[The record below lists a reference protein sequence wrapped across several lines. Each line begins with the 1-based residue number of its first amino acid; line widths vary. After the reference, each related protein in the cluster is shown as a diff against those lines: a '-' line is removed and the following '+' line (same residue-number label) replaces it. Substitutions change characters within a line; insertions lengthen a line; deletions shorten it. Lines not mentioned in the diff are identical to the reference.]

1 MKTLYLDCFSG
12 ISGNMFVG
20 MFLQAGIPFDELKET
35 FSGIRL
41 DGYSLI
47 CESVNKMGIQAVY
60 YNVCLVHEAK
70 YYSHYDHVHSYN
82 VGIRHFLARLC
93 GHKHD
98 HHHVHRR
105 LKDIRAVIETASL
118 SVQVKEKSLAVFRVL
133 AEAEGKVHG
142 MPPEEVHFHEVGAV
156 DCILDIVGTVWALE
170 RLGIEQIGISPLHV
184 GSGFVQCA
192 HGRMPVPAPA
202 TAELLAGLP
211 FYSGSIGGE
220 LVTPTGAALVRVL
233 ATYAGP
239 RPEGFVHEKVAY
251 GAGTK
256 DLSIPNVLRGYIG
269 TGKAFNTV

>member
-1 MKTLYLDCFSG
+1 
-12 ISGNMFVG
+12 
-20 MFLQAGIPFDELKET
+20 
-35 FSGIRL
+35 
-41 DGYSLI
+41 
-47 CESVNKMGIQAVY
+47 
-60 YNVCLVHEAK
+60 
-70 YYSHYDHVHSYN
+70 
-82 VGIRHFLARLC
+82 
-93 GHKHD
+93 
-98 HHHVHRR
+98 
-105 LKDIRAVIETASL
+105 
-118 SVQVKEKSLAVFRVL
+118 
-133 AEAEGKVHG
+133 

-251 GAGTK
+251 GAGQRTYLFPMYYVAISVQAK
-256 DLSIPNVLRGYIG
+256 PLILYN
-269 TGKAFNTV
+269 KAGRRYNWTLPLFSHIMN